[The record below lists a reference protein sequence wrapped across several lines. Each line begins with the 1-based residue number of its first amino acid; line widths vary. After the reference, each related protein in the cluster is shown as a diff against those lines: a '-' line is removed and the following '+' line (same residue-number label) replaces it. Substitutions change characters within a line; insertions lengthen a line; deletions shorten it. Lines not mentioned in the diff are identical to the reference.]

1 MPSGLKN
8 VAKPEMIM
16 QNDTG
21 SCVAWFD
28 HWMKRTKQNIAK
40 QDMVFA
46 KRHKKLRRL
55 VRQWMKRINS
65 LCRLTEIISRFANFL
80 YYYSKPLKS
89 M

>member
-1 MPSGLKN
+1 MKSNHLTSYLNGSKQQLIN
-8 VAKPEMIM
+8 M
-16 QNDTG
+16 QFT
-21 SCVAWFD
+21 V
-28 HWMKRTKQNIAK
+28 RTQNIAK

-65 LCRLTEIISRFANFL
+65 LCRLTEVISRLANFL

>member
-1 MPSGLKN
+1 MKINHLTSYLNDSKQQLIN
-8 VAKPEMIM
+8 M
-16 QNDTG
+16 QFT
-21 SCVAWFD
+21 V
-28 HWMKRTKQNIAK
+28 RTLNIAK

-65 LCRLTEIISRFANFL
+65 LCRLTEVISRLANFL